1 MELYHIM
8 TLRSPAVPPA
18 NRQSKSQIPLKSD
31 LPPYYPTTDP
41 ISSLISSIPEPSKS
55 TVVYGTKVATPFH
68 TSSVNNILSG
78 LPEFVHLNQ
87 NFARPSKPLNHYDS
101 PCEYP
106 PVMPPKHFE
115 YGASPGAYSAT
126 FSKPLSNA
134 GTFPSDL
141 PDWPLDESCHW
152 KPNTEA
158 TPPQSTVGAF
168 FLDPPDWPLDENC
181 YQEEADNKSPSPA
194 DAFTSEPPDWPLDE
208 DCYLEWEEED
218 NAPPSSPD
226 SEVQA
231 PQEQSSKLE
240 QETPLSDA
248 QDTTSAATT
257 KDPTPTDPL
266 ENKNE
271 APALPISTLGILTHD
286 PGGPSSWTSWT
297 INPEDQQDQDGACG
311 NQIQDPASPPGPPV
325 EKNEAPATPRTISDP
340 PAPTDPLG
348 VKSEAPAPPRS
359 KLGLLV
365 HDPGDSSPRICRPS
379 NQTGLEGSPPCRNRT
394 QDSPVPEDHH
404 CKYFWTQERRRTS
417 DREEQWRV
425 AAVLRHRKWRTPP
438 WPFLRKWTHPPMARN
453 PVPQSLDCLT
463 ILLYQTSTGK
473 HFLVKALCYLYLC
486 VYILNFSTRV
496 VNILYIFA
504 CRHRVMP
511 RIPRY
516 GDTGDV
522 QIISPY
528 PPEQAIQLLPLLN
541 IVKEEPTETPTG
553 TSPLRSEAAQ
563 SITGSDHLELSAL
576 EISENLGRTTPSQ
589 EDKTTI
595 LKPLRENGPVRV
607 IFPLASSLHCPF
619 CFGKPGTKVIG
630 SHGCI
635 GDFQKHLKKLH
646 TDVEKTFMCRKCS
659 RTNDGLRGM
668 KRHVAH
674 NCTPFRTPVRIPT
687 AEHKSLNDS
696 TNTPTEPNQPAA
708 LQSAPHQ
715 EPPPSPPRPA
725 IREPE
730 PRSVD
735 LTSPKPTTPVPQ
747 TTKDN
752 TKTAGTPIKGTR
764 NPRKTATPEMEPGQQ
779 NTRQV
784 KEATA
789 EDTEEFLE
797 ISEALSGYNLQE
809 LLTSYHR
816 QEHNNKDPPA
826 RNHQKVWIK
835 KIGDEKNDQEKFETI
850 KEFYS
855 NLIKEQ
861 TIKRNN
867 RKNKGANR
875 ERPIQKETQAHKS
888 AINLKYSGEEAGR
901 LQKAYNFNKKRT
913 MQEILEGSSPLCN
926 IPKKNLEAYFQK
938 NNVPKDHH
946 QQKGGIKIPPRTRK
960 WQLHKRSPGS
970 PQQAHLNRRD
980 RRKYSPNGRKA
991 SRYSFIKKAKKKT
1004 NPENRRPIALG
1015 NTIGK
1020 LYSAIIAD
1028 RIKRFATNTNL
1039 ISSPQKSFLEYEG
1052 CLEHN
1057 FVLQSLIEETKR
1069 AGREICIGWID
1080 LANAFGSVPH
1090 HLIFETLEAS
1100 GIPENYIQISRDL
1113 YKGASTT
1120 IKTKNGSTSEIPIL
1134 CGVKQGC
1141 SLSPITFNIHIKPI
1155 IRTLEHLGRNLGFK
1169 VFDRIT
1175 TTLAYA
1181 DDLVITAKNKE
1192 ALDTLLDT
1200 LSDQATKAG
1209 LKMKP
1214 QKCATLHLLCR
1225 GRRRVPQTPFNIEG
1239 APVPAMTK
1247 DESYLHLG
1255 VPTGFRK
1262 SRSLNRTL
1270 QDLETEIP
1278 PSQGGAGL
1286 LPFRD
1291 RAELYKIA
1299 QAFKMLTSKDA
1310 NTENLAKIFLK
1321 LTVNRKLGRSASG
1334 EGMAVYLSGRLDQGF
1349 DCDSG
1354 DVASLWSEARN
1365 ATRRLRNTLRA
1376 RWTWDPDSCTLSITL
1391 LDTQSKMRTKIGPS
1405 MKHQLIGKLRQ
1416 ALQEYYLET
1425 LLLKRDQGKTF
1436 EVTCQNQCSTPS
1448 SRLVW
1453 SSERDPSACPPA
1465 LPCAFRRV
1473 KNTPR
1478 CCLRT
1483 PKEGPENQRGSE
1495 DQPKTPQLILLP
1507 KMWPYYLKI
1516 GTRLSPPQEQNKIKK
1531 YEVLAEEFRKD
1542 GYKVDLEAFLVG
1554 SLGGWDNKNERVLR
1568 MLEVSPRYAELMR
1581 QLMCTDTIKCYRD
1594 IYVEHISGKRQY
1606 Q

>member
-1 MELYHIM
+1 MLGN
-8 TLRSPAVPPA
+8 RSVDV
-18 NRQSKSQIPLKSD
+18 L
-31 LPPYYPTTDP
+31 
-41 ISSLISSIPEPSKS
+41 SLIASIPEPPKS

-78 LPEFVHLNQ
+78 LPEFAHLNQ

-101 PCEYP
+101 PCVYP

-134 GTFPSDL
+134 GTFPSD
-141 PDWPLDESCHW
+141 D
-152 KPNTEA
+152 
-158 TPPQSTVGAF
+158 
-168 FLDPPDWPLDENC
+168 
-181 YQEEADNKSPSPA
+181 
-194 DAFTSEPPDWPLDE
+194 
-208 DCYLEWEEED
+208 YLELEEED

-231 PQEQSSKLE
+231 PQVPSSKLE
-240 QETPLSDA
+240 QETPLPEA
-248 QDTTSAATT
+248 QDATSETTT

-271 APALPISTLGILTHD
+271 APALPISTL
-286 PGGPSSWTSWT
+286 
-297 INPEDQQDQDGACG
+297 EDQQDQDGACG
-311 NQIQDPASPPGPPV
+311 NQIQDPAFPPGPPV
-325 EKNEAPATPRTISDP
+325 EKNEAPATPRTIS
-340 PAPTDPLG
+340 G
-348 VKSEAPAPPRS
+348 V
-359 KLGLLV
+359 LI
-365 HDPGDSSPRICRPS
+365 HDPGGP
-379 NQTGLEGSPPCRNRT
+379 
-394 QDSPVPEDHH
+394 
-404 CKYFWTQERRRTS
+404 
-417 DREEQWRV
+417 
-425 AAVLRHRKWRTPP
+425 PP
-438 WPFLRKWTHPPMARN
+438 WTYNFEDQKE
-453 PVPQSLDCLT
+453 LD
-463 ILLYQTSTGK
+463 
-473 HFLVKALCYLYLC
+473 
-486 VYILNFSTRV
+486 
-496 VNILYIFA
+496 
-504 CRHRVMP
+504 
-511 RIPRY
+511 
-516 GDTGDV
+516 
-522 QIISPY
+522 
-528 PPEQAIQLLPLLN
+528 
-541 IVKEEPTETPTG
+541 
-553 TSPLRSEAAQ
+553 EAAH
-563 SITGSDHLELSAL
+563 SITGSDHLEPSAL

-589 EDKTTI
+589 EDHNPQTPSRKWT
-595 LKPLRENGPVRV
+595 R
-607 IFPLASSLHCPF
+607 
-619 CFGKPGTKVIG
+619 TKVIG
-630 SHGCI
+630 SYGCI
-635 GDFQKHLKKLH
+635 GDFQKYLKKLH
-646 TDVEKTFMCRKCS
+646 TDVEKTFTCRKCS
-659 RTNDGLRGM
+659 RTNDDLRGM

-752 TKTAGTPIKGTR
+752 TKTAGTPLKGPR
-764 NPRKTATPEMEPGQQ
+764 NPKKTATPEMEPGQQ

-797 ISEALSGYNLQE
+797 ISEALSGDDLQE

-901 LQKAYNFNKKRT
+901 LQKAYYFNKKRT

-938 NNVPKDHH
+938 TMSQKTTTSRKEELRSLLVPENGNFTSEALDLLSKPISTEEVWTRLSKMGNTTPGPDGLSYADLKRLDPGAKVLTTIFDFCFRL
-946 QQKGGIKIPPRTRK
+946 QKI
-960 WQLHKRSPGS
+960 L
-970 PQQAHLNRRD
+970 PQWKKSSTVLIYKK
-980 RRKYSPNGRKA
+980 RRKKN
-991 SRYSFIKKAKKKT
+991 
-1004 NPENRRPIALG
+1004 NPENWRPIALG

-1039 ISSPQKSFLEYEG
+1039 ISSPQKGFLEYEG

-1090 HLIFETLEAS
+1090 HLVFETLEAS
-1100 GIPENYIQISRDL
+1100 GIPENYIQIIRGL

-1120 IKTKNGSTSEIPIL
+1120 IKTKNGPTSEIPIL

-1141 SLSPITFNIHIKPI
+1141 PLSPITFNIYIEPI
-1155 IRTLEHLGRNLGFK
+1155 VRTLEHLGRNLGFK

-1181 DDLVITAKNKE
+1181 DHLVITAKNRE
-1192 ALDTLLDT
+1192 ALDTLLDA
-1200 LSDQATKAG
+1200 LSDQAAKAG
-1209 LKMKP
+1209 LKVEP
-1214 QKCATLHLLCR
+1214 QKCATLPLLCR
-1225 GRRRVPQTPFNIEG
+1225 GRRRVLPTPFKIEG

-1270 QDLETEIP
+1270 QDLETEVKKIDESLLTPWQKIDAIKTFVYPKLDFILRGAPIHKTNFGRIDRLIISLARSGSTSPNVPLTRLYTFRP
-1278 PSQGGAGL
+1278 P
-1286 LPFRD
+1286 R
-1291 RAELYKIA
+1291 EV
-1299 QAFKMLTSKDA
+1299 QACSPSATERNCPRSRKHSRCKYCKDA
-1310 NTENLAKIFLK
+1310 NTENLAKTFLK
-1321 LTVNRKLGRSASG
+1321 RTVSRELGRSASG
-1334 EGMAVYLSGRLDQGF
+1334 EDMADYLSGRLDQGF
-1349 DCDSG
+1349 DRDGG

-1376 RWTWDPDSCTLSITL
+1376 RWTWDPDSCTLSVAL
-1391 LDTQSKMRTKIGPS
+1391 LDAQSKTRTKIGPS

-1416 ALQEYYLET
+1416 ALEEHYLET

-1436 EVTCQNQCSTPS
+1436 EVTCRNQCSN
-1448 SRLVW
+1448 
-1453 SSERDPSACPPA
+1453 AFIPA
-1465 LPCAFRRV
+1465 GKYFRFA
-1473 KNTPR
+1473 T
-1478 CCLRT
+1478 
-1483 PKEGPENQRGSE
+1483 G
-1495 DQPKTPQLILLP
+1495 
-1507 KMWPYYLKI
+1507 
-1516 GTRLSPPQEQNKIKK
+1516 
-1531 YEVLAEEFRKD
+1531 
-1542 GYKVDLEAFLVG
+1542 
-1554 SLGGWDNKNERVLR
+1554 
-1568 MLEVSPRYAELMR
+1568 VSF
-1581 QLMCTDTIKCYRD
+1581 I
-1594 IYVEHISGKRQY
+1594 EHA
-1606 Q
+1606 